1 MHKNKPML
9 VILAAGIGSR
19 YGGLKQLDTFSPE
32 GDTILDFSIYDA
44 LRAGFGKFVF
54 IIRKNIETEFK
65 KTFDEKLNGKAE
77 VEYVFQEIENVPEA
91 YQNIGRKKPWGTAH
105 ALQMAKG
112 AVTENFAVINAD
124 DFYGKEAFEV
134 MAEYLTK
141 TDKNSYEF
149 SMMGYL
155 LKNTVSD
162 YGFVSRGECQVNT
175 DGYLT
180 SVVERTHIEKIDG
193 SLKRKNDSEK
203 FIPIDENTVVSMN
216 FWGFTPK
223 YFEFG
228 DALFNEFL
236 EENKT
241 NLKAEFFIPLVVNH
255 IIESKKAKVR
265 VLKSDAEWF
274 GVTYKEDKELVQKA
288 IAKLKA
294 ATVYPIQLF

>member
-1 MHKNKPML
+1 MHKNKPTL

-65 KTFDEKLNGKAE
+65 KTFDEKLNGKAK

-105 ALQMAKG
+105 ALQMAKH

-180 SVVERTHIEKIDG
+180 SVVERTHIEKING
-193 SLKRKNDSEK
+193 RLMRKDDSEK
-203 FIPIDENTVVSMN
+203 FVPIDENTVVSMN

-241 NLKAEFFIPLVVNH
+241 NLKAEFFIPLLVNH
-255 IIESKKAKVR
+255 IIESNKAKVK

-274 GVTYKEDKELVQKA
+274 GVTYKEDKELVQNA
-288 IAKLKA
+288 IAKLKT